1 MISEMMH
8 RDTYSYGRVERDQD
22 WVAGM
27 ASEYPS
33 FRGEGADEEGS
44 NLS

>member
-27 ASEYPS
+27 ASDYPS
-33 FRGEGADEEGS
+33 FRAEGADVEGS